1 MRILL
6 TVYNHSKNL
15 SEHTTTGFLK
25 NFSKFLIELFGLLIQ
40 IANFANRN
48 KNTMSKAFKHIS
60 LNQQAQNNQNQQQNQ
75 QLILSVCCPASRTV
89 IHQDS

>member
-1 MRILL
+1 MSFLL
-6 TVYNHSKNL
+6 IVYNHTKTP
-15 SEHTTTGFLK
+15 SEHTTTGFLE

-75 QLILSVCCPASRTV
+75 QLILSVCCPASRTA

>member
-1 MRILL
+1 MSFLL
-6 TVYNHSKNL
+6 IVYNRTKTP
-15 SEHTTTGFLK
+15 SEHTTTGLLE
-25 NFSKFLIELFGLLIQ
+25 NFSKFLIELFGFLFQ
-40 IANFANRN
+40 NANFANRKKN
-48 KNTMSKAFKHIS
+48 KMSKAFKHIS